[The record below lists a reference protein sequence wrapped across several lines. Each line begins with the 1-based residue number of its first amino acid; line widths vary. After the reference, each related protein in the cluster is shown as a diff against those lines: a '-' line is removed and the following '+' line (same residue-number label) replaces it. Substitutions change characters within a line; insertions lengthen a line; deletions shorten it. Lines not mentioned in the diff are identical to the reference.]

1 MDLTVFTL
9 RCPPLGFLLT
19 PAFGDTMRPTTWGDR
34 KIFGRERELRSSV
47 LLHTFA
53 LLHLTHDLPAHCMVR
68 EDPPGD
74 GMANPFQY
82 SCLEKSHGQRSL
94 AGYRPWGHKSQT
106 PLQLN
111 HHQELDLF
119 VIRLIFIKLTNN
131 YKTKFQFVL
140 LKSLIVR
147 EVVLVQV

>member
-1 MDLTVFTL
+1 MKRWLESEKPVALSMSLMGCLFSVPWQLCRVSKLLSFCVQEELTQTVKNL
-9 RCPPLGFLLT
+9 
-19 PAFGDTMRPTTWGDR
+19 PAVQETWVQSL
-34 KIFGRERELRSSV
+34 GREDSLEK
-47 LLHTFA
+47 
-53 LLHLTHDLPAHCMVR
+53 
-68 EDPPGD
+68 E
-74 GMANPFQY
+74 MANPFQY

-147 EVVLVQV
+147 EVVLVQVQKT